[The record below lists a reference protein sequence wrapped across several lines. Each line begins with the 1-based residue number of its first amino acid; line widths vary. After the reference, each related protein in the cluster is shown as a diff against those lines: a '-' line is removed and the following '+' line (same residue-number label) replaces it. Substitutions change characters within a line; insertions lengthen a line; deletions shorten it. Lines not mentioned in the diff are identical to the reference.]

1 MNPNRHV
8 LDGSMERASHNSSV
22 LTNIQELS
30 AFPTHDPTLGDY
42 WRTVLKRKWT
52 ILVAAIVMVTA
63 TGLISLKITPIYE
76 ATARLSISGQ
86 TANFLNFADKPQYS
100 DSSEDQFSIDT
111 QISILQSDGLA
122 LRVIRNLGLDKRS
135 EFTGQE
141 QQNANGV
148 LSKLSPNE
156 LGHEEQLIRK
166 FRGNLHVQQVRNTG
180 IVEIKYSDPNPAFAA
195 EVANATAQIFIEQNI
210 KARYDSTMQ
219 AADWL
224 SRQLADL
231 QIKVESSQATLLR
244 YQKENGIIGPD
255 DKQNLTIE
263 KLDLLGK
270 ELIQAQSDRIQKES
284 LYEIAKGNADTM
296 SIVLQDPVLSSL
308 RQQKNDLQAQD
319 AQLSADF
326 GSSYPKVVEIRSRL
340 KQIDAAYN
348 KELQDGIGR
357 VQNDYNAALKR
368 EQMLQSALDAQTVT
382 ANNLNINA
390 IEYRLLKQEA
400 DSNRQ
405 LYDGLLEKL
414 KEASL
419 AAGLNSSNMRIV
431 DKARVPLSPARPNI
445 LRNLEYALLL
455 GLFCGIIAAF
465 ALEGMDR
472 TVRTPDQVESIS
484 ALPMLAVIP
493 VRNELKATVAY
504 RATAL
509 RKAPSQ
515 DGAPETALVAY
526 YEPQS
531 EIAEAYRAL
540 RTSILLSSAG
550 GPPQSIVVTSALPQD
565 GKTMTSINIAIV
577 MAQQAKRVLLVDAD
591 LRRPSIHRAFQVRPQ
606 VGLSNILSGGA
617 NVSAATLTTRQR
629 NLFILPSGSI
639 PPQPSELLSAPLMQD
654 LLRRWR
660 EEYDHIIIDS
670 PPVLSVTDAV
680 LMSVKADAVI
690 LVVRSGQTMTD
701 AVRRARDLLTH
712 VNANLLGV
720 VLNAAD
726 PTSLRDYYSGSRSS
740 VYYTDSKRKDSN
752 NGDGQDADG
761 DEQPKPA
768 TTASS

>member
-1 MNPNRHV
+1 MNSNRHV
-8 LDGSMERASHNSSV
+8 LDGSMERASHDSSV
-22 LTNIQELS
+22 LTNIQELYAS
-30 AFPTHDPTLGDY
+30 PTHEPTLGDY
-42 WRTVLKRKWT
+42 WRILLKHTWT
-52 ILVAAIVMVTA
+52 ILVVAVVMVTV
-63 TGLISLKITPIYE
+63 TGLISLRITPIYE
-76 ATARLSISGQ
+76 ATTRLSISGQ
-86 TANFLNFADKPQYS
+86 APNFLNFADKPQYS

-111 QISILQSDGLA
+111 QVDILQSDTLA
-122 LRVIRNLGLDKRS
+122 LQVIRNLGLDKRP
-135 EFTGQE
+135 EFTGQ
-141 QQNANGV
+141 QQPNSNSV
-148 LSKLSPNE
+148 LSKLSPKE
-156 LGHEEQLIRK
+156 LGHEEQLIQK
-166 FRGNLHVQQVRNTG
+166 FRGNLRVHQVPNTA
-180 IVEIKYSDPNPAFAA
+180 IVEIKYSDPDPALAA
-195 EVANATAQIFIEQNI
+195 EMANATAQIFIEQNI

-231 QIKVESSQATLLR
+231 QIKVESSQARLIR
-244 YQKENGIIGPD
+244 YQKENSIIGPD

-263 KLDLLGK
+263 KLDVLSK
-270 ELIQAQSDRIQKES
+270 ELTQAQSDRIQKES
-284 LYEIAKGNADTM
+284 LYEVAKSNADTM
-296 SIVLQDPVLSSL
+296 NIVLQDPVLSSL

-319 AQLSADF
+319 AQLSIDF
-326 GSSYPKVVEIRSRL
+326 GSSYPKVVEVRSRL
-340 KQIDAAYN
+340 KQIDAAYD
-348 KELQDGIGR
+348 KELQNGIRR
-357 VQNDYNAALKR
+357 VENDYKAASKR
-368 EQMLQSALDAQTVT
+368 EQMLQSAQDAQAAT

-390 IEYRLLKQEA
+390 IQYKLLKQEA

-431 DKARVPLSPARPNI
+431 DKARVPVSPAKPNI
-445 LRNLEYALLL
+445 PRNLEYALLI
-455 GLFCGIIAAF
+455 GLFGGIAAAF

-472 TVRTPDQVESIS
+472 TVRTPDQVGTIS
-484 ALPMLAVIP
+484 ALPTLAVIP
-493 VRNELKATVAY
+493 VKNELKVTLAY
-504 RATAL
+504 RATTL
-509 RKAPSQ
+509 RKATSQ

-540 RTSILLSSAG
+540 RTSILLSSAVR
-550 GPPQSIVVTSALPQD
+550 PPQSIVVTSPLPQD

-591 LRRPSIHRAFQVRPQ
+591 LRRPSIHRAFQLRPE
-606 VGLSNILSGGA
+606 VGLSDVLSGGA
-617 NVSAATLTTRQR
+617 SVSSAILATRQR

-690 LVVRSGQTMTD
+690 LVVRSGQTTTN

-726 PTSLRDYYSGSRSS
+726 LTSLGGYYSGSQSS
-740 VYYTDSKRKDSN
+740 AYYTDSKRKDSS
-752 NGDGQDADG
+752 NGNGRDADG
-761 DEQPKPA
+761 DEQTTPA